1 MNAESEKVKKEID
14 GKARA
19 HKIFIFHCFECLE
32 LAQLIIE
39 CVFEASAALVCVRMA
54 GDIV

>member
-1 MNAESEKVKKEID
+1 MNTESEKVKKEID

-39 CVFEASAALVCVRMA
+39 CVFGASAAMVCVRMA